1 MGALVFDNR
10 SAHATTPARTVA
22 LDSLE
27 AGIEAAHPRRVIR
40 ESVSLD
46 GDVLTIAGESYDLT
60 DIDELVVLGGGN
72 AAAHVA
78 AALEP
83 IVGDRLVEGVVVT
96 DDPTETDRVTVHR
109 GDHPVPSQRGV
120 DGATAVREAAEAA
133 SESTLVLAVITG
145 GASALLP
152 APTADISL
160 DDLQATTNA
169 LLESGA
175 TIHEINAVR
184 KHLSALKGGQLG
196 RIAAPATVVSLI
208 FSDVVGNDL
217 SVIGSGPTVP
227 DESTYADALAVLSAY
242 DVTVPDAVKTHL
254 ERGANGDLA
263 ETPRAGDSIFERVSN
278 HILADNFTA
287 LSAASDVAES
297 HGFTPLI
304 LSSSVRGEAREAA
317 KSHVAVAEEVFATG
331 NPLSAPAVLL
341 AGGECT
347 VTVRGDG
354 EGGPS
359 QEFCVSAALELDDE
373 RITVAA
379 VDSDGIDGATD
390 VAGAIVDTDT
400 ITDHTAGA
408 QALRENDVYP
418 LLAEAGAH
426 LHSGATGTNVN
437 DLRIVVVD
445 A

>member
-1 MGALVFDNR
+1 MFDNR
-10 SAHATTPARTVA
+10 SAHATTTARTVA

-40 ESVSLD
+40 DSVSID
-46 GDVLTIAGESYDLT
+46 GDTLTIAGEAYDLT
-60 DIDELVVLGGGN
+60 DIGKIVVLGGGN

-78 AALEP
+78 SVLEP
-83 IVGDRLVEGVVVT
+83 ILDDRLAGGVVVT

-120 DGATAVREAAEAA
+120 DGTTVVRNAAANA
-133 SESTLVLAVITG
+133 DESTLVLAVITG

-152 APTADISL
+152 APAEGISL
-160 DDLQATTNA
+160 EALQATTNA

-184 KHLSALKGGQLG
+184 KHLSALKGGQLA

-227 DESTYADALAVLSAY
+227 DDSTYEEALSVLSEY
-242 DVTVPDAVKTHL
+242 DVSVPDAVQSHL
-254 ERGANGDLA
+254 ERGANGTLA
-263 ETPRAGDSIFERVSN
+263 ETPQAGDPIFDRVSN

-287 LSAASDVAES
+287 LSAASEVAEAR
-297 HGFTPLI
+297 GFTPLI
-304 LSSSVRGEAREAA
+304 LSSSIRGEAREAA
-317 KSHVAVAEEVFATG
+317 KSHVAVAEEVLATG

-347 VTVRGDG
+347 VTVHGDG

-359 QEFCVSAALELDDE
+359 QEFCVSAALELDAE

-400 ITDHTAGA
+400 IADRAAGA
-408 QALRENDVYP
+408 NALRENDVYP
-418 LLAEAGAH
+418 LLAKAGAH

>member
-1 MGALVFDNR
+1 MFTDR
-10 SAHATTPARTVA
+10 EIHATTPARTVA
-22 LDSLE
+22 LDCLK
-27 AGIEAAHPRRVIR
+27 AGIEAAHPRRVIADA
-40 ESVSLD
+40 VSLD
-46 GDVLTIAGESYDLT
+46 GDTLTVANVTYDLT
-60 DIDELVVLGGGN
+60 AFDDVVVLGGGN

-78 AALEP
+78 AALETAL
-83 IVGDRLVEGVVVT
+83 GNRLSGGVVVT
-96 DDPTETDRVTVHR
+96 DDPAETDRVTVHR
-109 GDHPVPSQRGV
+109 GDHPVPSERGV
-120 DGATAVREAAEAA
+120 EGATAVMVAAERAD
-133 SESTLVLAVITG
+133 ERTLVLAVITG

-152 APTADISL
+152 APVDAITL

-184 KHLSALKGGQLG
+184 KHLSALKGGQLA
-196 RIAAPATVVSLI
+196 RLAAPATVVGLVL
-208 FSDVVGNDL
+208 SDVVGNDL

-227 DESTYADALAVLSAY
+227 DDSTYEDALSVLSQY
-242 DVTVPDAVKTHL
+242 DVPVPDAVSAHL
-254 ERGANGDLA
+254 ERGASGDLQ
-263 ETPRAGDSIFERVSN
+263 ETPRADDPIFDRVTT

-287 LSAASDVAES
+287 LDAAREVAKEQ
-297 HGFTPLI
+297 GYDPLV

-317 KSHVAVAEEVFATG
+317 KSHVAVAEEVLATG
-331 NPLSAPAVLL
+331 NPLDAPCVLL

-359 QEFCVSAALELDDE
+359 QEFCVSAALELRDE

-390 VAGAIVDTDT
+390 VAGALVDTETFD
-400 ITDHTAGA
+400 DRTAA
-408 QALRENDVYP
+408 STALRENDVYP
-418 LLAEAGAH
+418 LLAAAGAH
-426 LHSGATGTNVN
+426 LHTGATGTNVN